1 MFIRNVETPNPNVL
15 RFIFGF
21 AINTGEPI
29 SFVNQIEA
37 KQHPL
42 AEGLFTIGG
51 LVSVFI
57 GNDFISIGKDDSV
70 EWFLIKPPIISIL
83 MDYTLSGAPIFGE
96 NANVIQND
104 DTKYEN
110 LDLGNT
116 DLNDPII
123 KQIVDIIEERVRPAV
138 AMDGGDI
145 VFRGFKDGIVFV
157 SLHGACSG
165 CPSSSVTLKDGVESM
180 LKHYIPSVLEVKT
193 A

>member
-1 MFIRNVETPNPNVL
+1 MFIRTAETPNPNVL

-21 AINTGEPI
+21 VVNSGDTI
-29 SFVNQIEA
+29 SFVNEIEA

-57 GNDFISIGKDDSV
+57 GNDFISIGKEESV
-70 EWFLIKPPIISIL
+70 DWSLIKPSIISIL
-83 MDYTLSGAPIFGE
+83 LDYTLSGAPIFGE
-96 NANVIQND
+96 NTELPND
-104 DTKYEN
+104 DKKYEN
-110 LDLGNT
+110 LDIGSS
-116 DLNDPII
+116 DINDPVI
-123 KQIVDIIEERVRPAV
+123 KQIIDIIEERVRPAV

-145 VFRGFKDGIVFV
+145 IFRGFKDGIVFV

-180 LKHYIPSVLEVKT
+180 LKHYVPSVTEVMV

>member
-1 MFIRNVETPNPNVL
+1 MFIRTAETPNPNVL

-21 AINTGEPI
+21 VVNSGDTI
-29 SFVNQIEA
+29 SFVNEIEA

-57 GNDFISIGKDDSV
+57 GNDFISIGKEESV
-70 EWFLIKPPIISIL
+70 DWSLIKPSIISIL
-83 MDYTLSGAPIFGE
+83 LDYTLSGAPIFGE
-96 NANVIQND
+96 NTELPND
-104 DTKYEN
+104 DKKYEN
-110 LDLGNT
+110 LDIGSS
-116 DLNDPII
+116 DINDPII
-123 KQIVDIIEERVRPAV
+123 KQIIDIIEERVRPAV

-145 VFRGFKDGIVFV
+145 IFRGFKDGIVFV

-165 CPSSSVTLKDGVESM
+165 CPSSSVTLKDGVENM
-180 LKHYIPSVLEVKT
+180 LKHYVPSVTEVMV

>member
-1 MFIRNVETPNPNVL
+1 MFIRTAETPNPNVL

-21 AINTGEPI
+21 VVNSGDTI
-29 SFVNQIEA
+29 SFVNEIEA

-57 GNDFISIGKDDSV
+57 GNDFISIGKEESV
-70 EWFLIKPPIISIL
+70 DWSLIKPSIISIL
-83 MDYTLSGAPIFGE
+83 LDYTLSGAPIFGE
-96 NANVIQND
+96 NTELPND
-104 DTKYEN
+104 DKKYEN
-110 LDLGNT
+110 LDIGSS
-116 DLNDPII
+116 DINDPVI
-123 KQIVDIIEERVRPAV
+123 KQIIDIIEERVRPAV

-145 VFRGFKDGIVFV
+145 IFRGFKDGIVFV

-165 CPSSSVTLKDGVESM
+165 CPSSSVTLKDGVENM
-180 LKHYIPSVLEVKT
+180 LKHYVPSVTEVMV

>member
-1 MFIRNVETPNPNVL
+1 MFIRTAETPNPNVL

-21 AINTGEPI
+21 VVNSGDTI
-29 SFVNQIEA
+29 SFVNEIEA

-57 GNDFISIGKDDSV
+57 GNDFISIGKEESV
-70 EWFLIKPPIISIL
+70 DWSLIKPSIISIL
-83 MDYTLSGAPIFGE
+83 LDYTLSGAPIFGE
-96 NANVIQND
+96 NTELPND
-104 DTKYEN
+104 DKKYEN
-110 LDLGNT
+110 LDIGSSDIN
-116 DLNDPII
+116 NPVI
-123 KQIVDIIEERVRPAV
+123 KQIIDIIEERVRPAV

-145 VFRGFKDGIVFV
+145 IFRGFKDGIVFV

-165 CPSSSVTLKDGVESM
+165 CPSSSVTLKDGVENM
-180 LKHYIPSVLEVKT
+180 LKHYVPSVTEVMV

>member
-1 MFIRNVETPNPNVL
+1 MFIRTAETPNPNVL

-21 AINTGEPI
+21 VVNSGDTI
-29 SFVNQIEA
+29 SFVNEIEA

-57 GNDFISIGKDDSV
+57 GNDFISIGKEESV
-70 EWFLIKPPIISIL
+70 DWSLIKPSIISIL
-83 MDYTLSGAPIFGE
+83 LDYTLSGAPIFGE
-96 NANVIQND
+96 NTELPND
-104 DTKYEN
+104 DKRYEN
-110 LDLGNT
+110 LDIGSS
-116 DLNDPII
+116 DINDPVI
-123 KQIVDIIEERVRPAV
+123 KQIIDIIEERVRPAV

-145 VFRGFKDGIVFV
+145 IFRGFKDGIVFV

-165 CPSSSVTLKDGVESM
+165 CPSSSVTLKDGVENM
-180 LKHYIPSVLEVKT
+180 LKHYVPSVTEVMV